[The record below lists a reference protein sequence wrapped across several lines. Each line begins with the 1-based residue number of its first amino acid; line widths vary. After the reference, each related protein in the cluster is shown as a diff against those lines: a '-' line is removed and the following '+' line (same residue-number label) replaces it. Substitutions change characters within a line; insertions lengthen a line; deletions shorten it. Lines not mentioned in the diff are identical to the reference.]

1 MANTT
6 LYQFGLA
13 LFFQVWPFN
22 VHETTHTTQTDWSR
36 KEIAGAPIFRE
47 WVGEGDEEITLRGRV
62 FPHAYQGR
70 SLGNGLGHLDL
81 LDEMRRYGQANVL
94 MRGDGTSLGWFVIER
109 LSRGGKALDAQGI
122 GRLIEFEA
130 TFARV
135 PAPPAATFYRNTTF
149 PAGPR

>member
-1 MANTT
+1 MANTV

-62 FPHAYQGR
+62 FPHVYQGR
-70 SLGNGLGHLDL
+70 GLGSGLGHLDL
-81 LDEMRRYGQANVL
+81 LDEMRRYGKANIL
-94 MRGDGTSLGWFVIER
+94 MRGDGISLGWFVIER
-109 LSRGGKALDAQGI
+109 LSRGNHFLDQQGI
-122 GRLIEFEA
+122 GQQIDFEA

-135 PAPPAATFYRNTTF
+135 PAPPAETFYRDTTF
-149 PAGPR
+149 FAA